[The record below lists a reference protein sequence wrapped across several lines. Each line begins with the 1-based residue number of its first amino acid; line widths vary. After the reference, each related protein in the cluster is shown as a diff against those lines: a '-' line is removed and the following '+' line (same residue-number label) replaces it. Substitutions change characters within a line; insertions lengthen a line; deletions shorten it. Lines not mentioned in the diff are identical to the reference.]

1 MSGISTHVL
10 DTSRGVPA
18 AGVPVTLH
26 RSGEGGAWVL
36 VASHKTDA
44 EGRVRSLLPAA
55 TSLGAG
61 VFRLRFDVASYFGA
75 GAIKSFFPFVEVA
88 FEVTEPS
95 RHHHVPLLIS
105 PFGYSTYRG
114 T

>member
-26 RSGEGGAWVL
+26 QSGDGGRWVL
-36 VASHKTDA
+36 VSSHKTDA
-44 EGRVRSLLPAA
+44 EGRVRSVLPPAGA
-55 TSLGAG
+55 LSAG
-61 VFRLRFDVASYFGA
+61 VFRLRFDVAADFGA
-75 GAIKSFFPFVEVA
+75 GAIQSFFPFVEIV